1 MRKEGKNKR
10 KMDLQQFVLSEELL
24 FSNNFKKCALRA
36 IMKAFQDG
44 DRMTTLYCNS
54 LKNFDC
60 PLAT

>member
-1 MRKEGKNKR
+1 MY
-10 KMDLQQFVLSEELL
+10 LQQFVLSEELL

-44 DRMTTLYCNS
+44 DRMATLYCNS
-54 LKNFDC
+54 LKTLDC